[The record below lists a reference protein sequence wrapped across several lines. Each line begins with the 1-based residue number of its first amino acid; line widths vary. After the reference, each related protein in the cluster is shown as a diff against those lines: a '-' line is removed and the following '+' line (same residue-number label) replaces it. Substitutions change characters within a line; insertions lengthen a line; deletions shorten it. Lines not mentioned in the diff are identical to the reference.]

1 MPRRLALIHNKYRE
15 LHWSIVN
22 EKLKI
27 NCWLCV
33 PHAEI
38 ITVCHT
44 LPPSLSLS
52 FSLCPCL
59 ALCEFNNIICLH
71 NNHIGGQ
78 LSQRYYK
85 CKTETG
91 IKNLYWTVELMFPTG
106 STTTAHTHTHTLK
119 RFPSDL
125 LASPSLTSCVTGNC
139 QMCQKFKVMRL
150 QFPTTDLAAPCH
162 APPLAPLPPPAVCRK
177 RVRLQRINRDAHE
190 LFQIYIRKN
199 EEWMNVL
206 FAYCV
211 YVPCTRTRTRLES
224 VALRVL
230 L

>member
-106 STTTAHTHTHTLK
+106 STTTAHTHTHPEEIPK
-119 RFPSDL
+119 WPI
-125 LASPSLTSCVTGNC
+125 SLPKPDKLCDRQLPNVS
-139 QMCQKFKVMRL
+139 KV
-150 QFPTTDLAAPCH
+150 QSH
-162 APPLAPLPPPAVCRK
+162 APTISDNWPGSPLSRPAPRSSAPSR
-177 RVRLQRINRDAHE
+177 
-190 LFQIYIRKN
+190 
-199 EEWMNVL
+199 
-206 FAYCV
+206 
-211 YVPCTRTRTRLES
+211 S
-224 VALRVL
+224 VSKKG
-230 L
+230 